1 VSHTFRQGEV
11 NELLGKYKAGELT
24 LNELAQRFRAR
35 RWPRTK
41 LVAPKTYLEMAARA
55 QEDPDPDVPDSW
67 DDVAAAYFRH
77 DLSTDEYRVLSDAVA
92 ESKRAEDR
100 GEL

>member
-41 LVAPKTYLEMAARA
+41 RVEPTTYLEMAARA
-55 QEDPDPDVPDSW
+55 QEDPDTDVPDSW

-77 DLSTDEYRVLSDAVA
+77 DLSTDEYRVLSEAVT
-92 ESKRAEDR
+92 ESKRAQDR

>member
-1 VSHTFRQGEV
+1 MSHAFRQGEV
-11 NELLGKYKAGELT
+11 NELLDKYKAGELT
-24 LNELAQRFRAR
+24 LEELAQRFRVR

-41 LVAPKTYLEMAARA
+41 RQEPKTYLEMAARA
-55 QEDPDPDVPDSW
+55 QEDPDPYVVGSW

-77 DLSTDEYRVLSDAVA
+77 DLSTDEYTVLSEAVA
-92 ESKRAEDR
+92 EAKRAEDR